1 MASVFEIS
9 GCLFRADKILYAE
22 GQGND
27 VVVTIEGMSDDE
39 VTVPD
44 CTLSRFKE
52 AWVRAL
58 KYGA

>member
-1 MASVFEIS
+1 MTSVLEIG

-22 GQGND
+22 SAGND
-27 VVVTIEGMSDDE
+27 VLVTVEGMSDD

-52 AWVRAL
+52 EWVRAL
-58 KYGA
+58 KY